1 VKTCRR
7 SAVRKESFVRR
18 VPEGV
23 RGWSPQTFRPDTV
36 WRYQST
42 TTGNPRPTRAQRIT
56 PLGGVSRRYEQCRR
70 NYYSTVCIR
79 LPGGHTGSVI
89 FPCSFDM
96 SLTRK
101 GTRTCNIYSRGK
113 TNAGIA
119 QVENTCTC
127 QTDFLRVTPAE
138 VAKSSELQCK
148 QMTDE
153 PDGKLAYSLCDYSC
167 PRRLATPC
175 VQ

>member
-1 VKTCRR
+1 VV
-7 SAVRKESFVRR
+7 SANI
-18 VPEGV
+18 P
-23 RGWSPQTFRPDTV
+23 
-36 WRYQST
+36 
-42 TTGNPRPTRAQRIT
+42 PRHSMALSVNHNWEPPTDPCLEDHPTAYGR
-56 PLGGVSRRYEQCRR
+56 LGGVSRKYEQYRR
-70 NYYSTVCIR
+70 NDYSAICIR
-79 LPGGHTGSVI
+79 LPGGLTGSVI
-89 FPCSFDM
+89 SLCSFDM

-113 TNAGIA
+113 TNAGKA

-153 PDGKLAYSLCDYSC
+153 PDGRLAYSLCDYSC
-167 PRRLATPC
+167 PRAAAGDTMRA
-175 VQ
+175 V